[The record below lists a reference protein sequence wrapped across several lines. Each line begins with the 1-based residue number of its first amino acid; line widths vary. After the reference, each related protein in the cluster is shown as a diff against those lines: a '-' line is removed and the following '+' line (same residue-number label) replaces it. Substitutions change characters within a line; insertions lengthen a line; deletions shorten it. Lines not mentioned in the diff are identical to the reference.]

1 MLSFLNMECPACEAE
16 YTLSIEELNVLVL
29 FRCFECG
36 QNSMYVAGHV
46 LTLDDEIMETG
57 GEEDKKRHII
67 ETAQA
72 FVMEFAGN
80 VVGNVERIIN
90 VNMETD
96 LSEKRRG
103 RGKKRKWRR
112 TRKKEIEDPA
122 PRLTPSIKRINAPE
136 ITSREVSD
144 FTRIDLKL
152 IDKKEFFDRFFKRE
166 KK

>member
-29 FRCFECG
+29 FRCFDCG

-67 ETAQA
+67 ETAQMFA
-72 FVMEFAGN
+72 MEFAGN
-80 VVGNVERIIN
+80 VVGNVGRIIN

-96 LSEKRRG
+96 LSQTRRGAKKKRR
-103 RGKKRKWRR
+103 
-112 TRKKEIEDPA
+112 RKKARREEYSG
-122 PRLTPSIKRINAPE
+122 PRLYPSIRQIDAPE
-136 ITSREVSD
+136 ITAREVSD
-144 FTRIDLKL
+144 FKRIDLRL
-152 IDKKEFFDRFFKRE
+152 IDKKEFFDRFFKSER
-166 KK
+166 K